1 MSNVIV
7 VGGGAAG
14 MMAAVFAA
22 RNGQN
27 VQLLEK
33 NEKLG
38 KKLFIT
44 GKGRCNI
51 TNAADIEDLF
61 TAVTSNPK
69 FLYSGFYSFT
79 NQQVIDFFEELGV
92 KTKIERGER
101 VFPVSDHSSD
111 VIAAFSR
118 ELKSLGVAVSLHT
131 EVREL
136 LCEQDKV
143 CGVLL
148 TNGKKMKADAVI
160 VATGGISYPSTGSTG
175 DGYRFARETGHRVT
189 ELLPSLVPMEVRQW
203 YAKELQGL
211 SLRNIEIRITDGKKK
226 LYEEFGEMLFTHYG
240 VTGPVILSAS
250 SVVGKTLR
258 KKELTLHID
267 LKPAL
272 SEEQLDK
279 RILREFDANHNKQ
292 FKNAGVE
299 ESSLAVGTWAIGGQ
313 NYGAVD
319 RNDSIKAIRTMLD
332 CGVNLIDTA
341 PCYGNGSSEKIVGEA
356 IQGLKRDEI
365 LISTKFGLITDVYS
379 GGYKKCATYQNT
391 MREVE
396 SSLMNLGS
404 DYIDFYFVHWPDV
417 NTPIDETMAALANL
431 KKQGK
436 IRFVGVSNFSE
447 EQIEEAEKYLQ
458 IDVQQPPFSMVNRT
472 FVDLMKWGAAKG
484 IDSMTYGSLGSGIL
498 SGAIRTLP
506 DFAPNDLRLTFYDFF
521 KEPKFSK
528 IMELL
533 KVMDQIAESHKRPV
547 AQVAVNWS
555 TQKDYVGTALVG
567 VRNEQEARE
576 NCAAFDWELTD
587 QEIQLLDDEIKRLG
601 I

>member
-61 TAVTSNPK
+61 TAVISNPK

-118 ELKSLGVAVSLHT
+118 ELKSLGVSVSLHT

-175 DGYRFARETGHRVT
+175 DGYRFAKETGHRVT

-292 FKNAGVE
+292 YKNSIDSLFPAKLKPIMIELSEIEPEKKVNEITKEERQRLVHLIKDFTMTLTGLRSYNEAIITKGGVSVKEIDPGTMESKKMKGLYFAGEVLDLDAVTGGYNLQIAWSTGYLAGMNAGC
-299 ESSLAVGTWAIGGQ
+299 
-313 NYGAVD
+313 D
-319 RNDSIKAIRTMLD
+319 
-332 CGVNLIDTA
+332 
-341 PCYGNGSSEKIVGEA
+341 
-356 IQGLKRDEI
+356 
-365 LISTKFGLITDVYS
+365 
-379 GGYKKCATYQNT
+379 
-391 MREVE
+391 
-396 SSLMNLGS
+396 
-404 DYIDFYFVHWPDV
+404 
-417 NTPIDETMAALANL
+417 
-431 KKQGK
+431 
-436 IRFVGVSNFSE
+436 
-447 EQIEEAEKYLQ
+447 
-458 IDVQQPPFSMVNRT
+458 
-472 FVDLMKWGAAKG
+472 
-484 IDSMTYGSLGSGIL
+484 
-498 SGAIRTLP
+498 
-506 DFAPNDLRLTFYDFF
+506 
-521 KEPKFSK
+521 
-528 IMELL
+528 
-533 KVMDQIAESHKRPV
+533 
-547 AQVAVNWS
+547 
-555 TQKDYVGTALVG
+555 
-567 VRNEQEARE
+567 
-576 NCAAFDWELTD
+576 
-587 QEIQLLDDEIKRLG
+587 
-601 I
+601 

>member
-61 TAVTSNPK
+61 TAVISNPK

-92 KTKIERGER
+92 KTKVERGER

-118 ELKSLGVAVSLHT
+118 ELKSLGVSVSLHT
-131 EVREL
+131 EAKEL

-292 FKNAGVE
+292 YKNSIDSLFPAKLKPVMIELSEIEPEKKVNEITKEERQRLVHLIKDFTMTLTGLRGYNEAIITKGGVSVKEIDPGTMESKIIKGLYFAGEVLDLDAVTGGYNLQIAWSTGYLAGINAGC
-299 ESSLAVGTWAIGGQ
+299 
-313 NYGAVD
+313 D
-319 RNDSIKAIRTMLD
+319 
-332 CGVNLIDTA
+332 
-341 PCYGNGSSEKIVGEA
+341 
-356 IQGLKRDEI
+356 
-365 LISTKFGLITDVYS
+365 
-379 GGYKKCATYQNT
+379 
-391 MREVE
+391 
-396 SSLMNLGS
+396 
-404 DYIDFYFVHWPDV
+404 
-417 NTPIDETMAALANL
+417 
-431 KKQGK
+431 
-436 IRFVGVSNFSE
+436 
-447 EQIEEAEKYLQ
+447 
-458 IDVQQPPFSMVNRT
+458 
-472 FVDLMKWGAAKG
+472 
-484 IDSMTYGSLGSGIL
+484 
-498 SGAIRTLP
+498 
-506 DFAPNDLRLTFYDFF
+506 
-521 KEPKFSK
+521 
-528 IMELL
+528 
-533 KVMDQIAESHKRPV
+533 
-547 AQVAVNWS
+547 
-555 TQKDYVGTALVG
+555 
-567 VRNEQEARE
+567 
-576 NCAAFDWELTD
+576 
-587 QEIQLLDDEIKRLG
+587 
-601 I
+601 

>member
-61 TAVTSNPK
+61 TAVISNPK

-118 ELKSLGVAVSLHT
+118 ELKSLGVSVSLHT
-131 EVREL
+131 EVKEL

-175 DGYRFARETGHRVT
+175 DGYRFAREAGHKVT

-292 FKNAGVE
+292 YKNSIDSLFPAKLKPVMIELSEIEPEKKVNEITKEERQRLVHLIKDFTMTLTGLRGYNEAIITKGGVSVKEIDPGTMESKKMKGLYFAGEVLDLDAVTGGYNLQIAWSTGYLAGINAGC
-299 ESSLAVGTWAIGGQ
+299 
-313 NYGAVD
+313 D
-319 RNDSIKAIRTMLD
+319 
-332 CGVNLIDTA
+332 
-341 PCYGNGSSEKIVGEA
+341 
-356 IQGLKRDEI
+356 
-365 LISTKFGLITDVYS
+365 
-379 GGYKKCATYQNT
+379 
-391 MREVE
+391 
-396 SSLMNLGS
+396 
-404 DYIDFYFVHWPDV
+404 
-417 NTPIDETMAALANL
+417 
-431 KKQGK
+431 
-436 IRFVGVSNFSE
+436 
-447 EQIEEAEKYLQ
+447 
-458 IDVQQPPFSMVNRT
+458 
-472 FVDLMKWGAAKG
+472 
-484 IDSMTYGSLGSGIL
+484 
-498 SGAIRTLP
+498 
-506 DFAPNDLRLTFYDFF
+506 
-521 KEPKFSK
+521 
-528 IMELL
+528 
-533 KVMDQIAESHKRPV
+533 
-547 AQVAVNWS
+547 
-555 TQKDYVGTALVG
+555 
-567 VRNEQEARE
+567 
-576 NCAAFDWELTD
+576 
-587 QEIQLLDDEIKRLG
+587 
-601 I
+601 